1 MAQYT
6 KDDKSTVFRRAYR
19 ENPNGML
26 GVDPELFWTNF
37 LKIQDKYSDK
47 LKKSFSEMVKSAIG
61 EANKD
66 IETNTQ
72 KMTER
77 QKVAYLKAVKE
88 RVDSA
93 EQYARDAGVAQYEEY
108 LKQKK
113 KADEDYFKANKEQ
126 YEHHQK
132 WLEKNSYKDLSRKE
146 RSDRRE
152 KDKDSRRNEL
162 EGMLSEAE
170 KNEDEELVS
179 LINSEL
185 SELKKGNS
193 NQELMKKIVSGIHSD
208 LKSLG
213 NAVQS
218 SLNSLYEEQVRF
230 NARTSSY
237 DDAYGNMIKDISKLI
252 GSSPFIKQSDV
263 IKNLSEIANTGSNYN
278 IEQRAYL
285 ATLAKDLA
293 STFDIKGEELLRLN
307 RLMRTDLSA
316 SRMGMVQNLTDALN
330 QTFNDSSFMNSLRRS
345 VAEGV
350 MDATA
355 QLSTGNGTDFEWA
368 VETWMGA
375 LTSAGVNSDVINMLT
390 QGLNFLGSGNV
401 SAMSGNEQMQTLFAL
416 AASNSGGKSY
426 SEMLVDG
433 IDASDVNKLMSE
445 MIGYLKDISDE
456 NKVVQS
462 EYFRILGMGGL
473 ANMTAFKNIDI
484 DEVLAIAQNSR
495 TDINTENYSTSSI
508 LSRVNIVK
516 DNLITTMA
524 TDIGESVPK
533 LITWILADTLD
544 KVAGGISIPSI
555 LGLGTGVIMDTT
567 VADMMKA
574 GVMASTLFSVIPSIA
589 TAFKNNGVADFGS
602 FAEQAGGVNTGFG
615 TSLSYAVGSSSSS
628 DVMKSSITSQAN
640 QAKQN
645 KKTVQNAIGETE
657 EESSEAMLKSIKKQL
672 DGLYKNTQIVKDEA
686 VLSKVDKLFE
696 KFDDDSSPIKVE
708 DKSMNALKDALAN
721 PDRVQ
726 RVEGV
731 VTLAGFEGSSEKTLN
746 DVLTNAIALA
756 LKMILGGATT
766 QGAGDISIT
775 TGDGWDGYLGRD
787 YVGSMTLMDFLNRI
801 ISSNEQTMSQIS
813 DTFGYFTQQQDSSYI
828 R

>member
-1 MAQYT
+1 
-6 KDDKSTVFRRAYR
+6 
-19 ENPNGML
+19 
-26 GVDPELFWTNF
+26 
-37 LKIQDKYSDK
+37 
-47 LKKSFSEMVKSAIG
+47 
-61 EANKD
+61 
-66 IETNTQ
+66 
-72 KMTER
+72 
-77 QKVAYLKAVKE
+77 
-88 RVDSA
+88 
-93 EQYARDAGVAQYEEY
+93 
-108 LKQKK
+108 
-113 KADEDYFKANKEQ
+113 
-126 YEHHQK
+126 
-132 WLEKNSYKDLSRKE
+132 
-146 RSDRRE
+146 
-152 KDKDSRRNEL
+152 
-162 EGMLSEAE
+162 
-170 KNEDEELVS
+170 
-179 LINSEL
+179 
-185 SELKKGNS
+185 
-193 NQELMKKIVSGIHSD
+193 
-208 LKSLG
+208 
-213 NAVQS
+213 
-218 SLNSLYEEQVRF
+218 
-230 NARTSSY
+230 
-237 DDAYGNMIKDISKLI
+237 
-252 GSSPFIKQSDV
+252 
-263 IKNLSEIANTGSNYN
+263 
-278 IEQRAYL
+278 
-285 ATLAKDLA
+285 
-293 STFDIKGEELLRLN
+293 
-307 RLMRTDLSA
+307 
-316 SRMGMVQNLTDALN
+316 
-330 QTFNDSSFMNSLRRS
+330 
-345 VAEGV
+345 

-368 VETWMGA
+368 VESWMGA
-375 LTSAGVNSDVINMLT
+375 LTSAGVSSDVINMLT
-390 QGLNFLGSGNV
+390 QGLNYLGSGNV

-533 LITWILADTLD
+533 LITWILADTLE
-544 KVAGGISIPSI
+544 KVTGGISIPSI

-574 GVMASTLFSVIPSIA
+574 GVMASTLFSVLPSIA

-602 FAEQAGGVNTGFG
+602 FTEQAGGVNTGFG

-628 DVMKSSITSQAN
+628 DIMKSSITSQAN

-672 DGLYKNTQIVKDEA
+672 DGLYKNTQIVKDES
-686 VLSKVDKLFE
+686 VLAKVDKLFE

-813 DTFGYFTQQQDSSYI
+813 DTFGYFAQQQDSSYI

>member
-26 GVDPELFWTNF
+26 GVDPELFWSNF
-37 LKIQDKYSDK
+37 LKVQDKYSDK
-47 LKKSFSEMVKSAIG
+47 LKKSFSEMVKSAID
-61 EANKD
+61 EANKG
-66 IETNTQ
+66 IESNTQ
-72 KMTER
+72 QMTER

-170 KNEDEELVS
+170 KNENEELVS

-473 ANMTAFKNIDI
+473 ANMTAFKNIDV

-672 DGLYKNTQIVKDEA
+672 DGLYKNTQIVKDES
-686 VLSKVDKLFE
+686 VLAKVDKLFE

-756 LKMILGGATT
+756 LKMILGGATA
-766 QGAGDISIT
+766 QGAGDLSIT
-775 TGDGWDGYLGRD
+775 TGDGWDGYMGRD

-813 DTFGYFTQQQDSSYI
+813 DTFGYFAQQQDSSYI

>member
-6 KDDKSTVFRRAYR
+6 KDDKSAVFRRAYR

-26 GVDPELFWTNF
+26 GVDPELFWANF
-37 LKIQDKYSDK
+37 LKVQDKYSDK
-47 LKKSFSEMVKSAIG
+47 LKKSFSEMVKSAID
-61 EANKD
+61 EANKG
-66 IETNTQ
+66 IETTTQ
-72 KMTER
+72 QMTER

-108 LKQKK
+108 LKKKK
-113 KADEDYFKANKEQ
+113 KADEDYYKANKEQ

-132 WLEKNSYKDLSRKE
+132 WLEQNSYKDLSRKE

-152 KDKDSRRNEL
+152 ANKDSRRNEL
-162 EGMLSEAE
+162 EDMLSEAE
-170 KNEDEELVS
+170 KNENEELVS

-208 LKSLG
+208 LKSMG

-293 STFDIKGEELLRLN
+293 STFNIKGEELLRLN

-350 MDATA
+350 MDATT

-368 VETWMGA
+368 VEAWMGA
-375 LTSAGVNSDVINMLT
+375 LTSAGVDTDVINMLT
-390 QGLNFLGSGNV
+390 KGLNFLGSGNV

-473 ANMTAFKNIDI
+473 ANMTAFKNIDV

-672 DGLYKNTQIVKDEA
+672 DGLYKNTQIVKDES
-686 VLSKVDKLFE
+686 VLAKVDKLFE

-813 DTFGYFTQQQDSSYI
+813 DTFGYFAQQQDSSYI

>member
-26 GVDPELFWTNF
+26 GVDPELFWSNF
-37 LKIQDKYSDK
+37 LKVQDKYSDK
-47 LKKSFSEMVKSAIG
+47 LKKSFSEMVKSAID
-61 EANKD
+61 EANKG

-72 KMTER
+72 QMTER

-170 KNEDEELVS
+170 KNENEELVS

-473 ANMTAFKNIDI
+473 ANMTAFKNIDV

-555 LGLGTGVIMDTT
+555 LGLGTGVIMDAK

-628 DVMKSSITSQAN
+628 DIMKSSITSQAN

-672 DGLYKNTQIVKDEA
+672 DGLYKNTQVVKDES
-686 VLSKVDKLFE
+686 VLAKVDKLFE

-813 DTFGYFTQQQDSSYI
+813 DTFGYFAQQQDSSYI